1 MSDGVGSRE
10 VVISGFAHVGEW
22 RHRDDDG
29 GYEFVVQGGFVPN
42 KILRNLSLVS
52 ALSACW
58 LFAADPTFLRRSV
71 GDIQPQSDDLTANA
85 RAAIYKPI
93 FGVGDRQAN

>member
-1 MSDGVGSRE
+1 MSAPAAS
-10 VVISGFAHVGEW
+10 
-22 RHRDDDG
+22 
-29 GYEFVVQGGFVPN
+29 
-42 KILRNLSLVS
+42 
-52 ALSACW
+52 C

-93 FGVGDRQAN
+93 FGVGDGQANQLKGVARYGELTVGPDGATAVVSYPAEE